1 LSATARVT
9 TTLNAPPDYLGGNMF
24 LASSRRLP
32 EISMFRALAIAS
44 LFAGITVALVLFKA
58 DPGAPP
64 AAEGANVTRSS
75 AGFDN
80 LAITP
85 TAAVPQVAQS
95 VPQAGPRIQD
105 QGHVA
110 SLPAVAADV
119 DLQAMTRGVLAEL
132 GVTPPAPPPT
142 DTGAD
147 DPLHAMS
154 MAALSGLRKMTGQP
168 DPAQS
173 PSAFQTLIAQA
184 LQAGQSDA
192 YIDALLNE
200 AAGSGRITVPSALVT
215 AEGRVDTH
223 VILSTIVA
231 QAAIASGQDIGAAKV
246 SSSGRIQP
254 GQQQVYTVSAGDSLG
269 SIALRFYGDMS
280 RYNTIFDA
288 NRTVL
293 SSPDSLR
300 VGQRLVIPTI

>member
-1 LSATARVT
+1 MSATAQVT
-9 TTLNAPPDYLGGNMF
+9 RYHSPPEFMGGSTAF
-24 LASSRRLP
+24 TSIRRFP
-32 EISMFRALAIAS
+32 ENSMFRALAITS

-64 AAEGANVTRSS
+64 AFDAANVTRSS
-75 AGFDN
+75 AGFDQ
-80 LAITP
+80 LAIAP
-85 TAAVPQVAQS
+85 TVAA
-95 VPQAGPRIQD
+95 PQAGHSALLAGLPTQD
-105 QGHVA
+105 QGKA
-110 SLPAVAADV
+110 APLPAVAADV

-132 GVTPPAPPPT
+132 GVTPPAPTPT
-142 DTGAD
+142 EALAD

-168 DPAQS
+168 DPAHS

-184 LQAGQSDA
+184 LRAGQSDA

-231 QAAIASGQDIGAAKV
+231 QAAIASGQDLGAAKV
-246 SSSGRIQP
+246 SSAGHIQT
-254 GQQQVYTVSAGDSLG
+254 GQQQVYTVGPGDSLG
-269 SIALRFYGDMS
+269 SFALRYYGDMS
-280 RYNTIFDA
+280 RYTTIFDA
-288 NRTVL
+288 NRTIL